1 MTKTKVES
9 KITKTVSSFID
20 TANKTIET
28 VEQKVKKYSEG
39 PKKILTDVIEF
50 LKKHKKLLVGLGILL
65 VVGNYLLGDPKVTE
79 EVEEVEEEDG
89 EDEN

>member
-50 LKKHKKLLVGLGILL
+50 LKKHKKLLIGLGILL
-65 VVGNYLLGDPKVTE
+65 VVGNYLLGDPKITE